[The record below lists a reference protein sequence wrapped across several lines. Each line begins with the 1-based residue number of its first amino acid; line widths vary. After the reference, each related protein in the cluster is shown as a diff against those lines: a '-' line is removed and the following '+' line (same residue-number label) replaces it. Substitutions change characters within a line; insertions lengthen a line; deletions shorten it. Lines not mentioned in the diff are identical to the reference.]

1 MTITLTTFVPGTKA
15 KADEVNANFSTLRD
29 AINEKASMDGDNIQT
44 FAVAD
49 GTQNTHAVNKGQLND
64 LSDELIAKINK
75 TGTKFCVKSG
85 NLTAGKGDLFHY
97 NLLDVTP
104 LIGGTYGNLIIVDY
118 EGTQTTI
125 TSANSLSLTGISNGE
140 YNIFINKDGE
150 LYILNNTIY
159 RQPSR
164 PTMVVNDVWL
174 NTGVEPFK
182 CVKYA
187 GASDVN
193 FFDVPLGKV
202 IVNNNAIIAIETFA
216 FNQNGYNITSQS
228 TIQSKTPL
236 SASVSHLPMP
246 NYANGTDQSWST
258 VYQAPTDGYLYI
270 WSAFGSS
277 LSVSTDNST
286 WKTVQSSWFSDQ
298 GYSASAFLPIPKG
311 IYYKAIYNSA
321 NGGKSLVFY
330 TCLGV

>member
-29 AINEKASMDGDNIQT
+29 AINEKASMDGDNTQA

-49 GTQNTHAVNKGQLND
+49 GTQNAHAVNKGQLND

-97 NLLDVTP
+97 NLLDVTT
-104 LIGGTYGNLIIVDY
+104 LIGGTYGNLTIVDY

-159 RQPSR
+159 RQSSR

-174 NTGVEPFK
+174 NTSAEPFK
-182 CVKYA
+182 CIKYA
-187 GASDVN
+187 GSSDVN

-202 IVNNNAIIAIETFA
+202 TINNNAITAIETFT

-228 TIQSKTPL
+228 TIQSRTPL
-236 SASVSHLPMP
+236 STSISHLAMP
-246 NYANGTDQSWST
+246 DYANSSNKSFATT
-258 VYQAPTDGYLYI
+258 YQATTDGFLFI
-270 WSAFGSS
+270 SSSFGST
-277 LSVSTDNST
+277 LSVSVDNST
-286 WKTVQSSWFSDQ
+286 WETVQSSWFSDQ
-298 GYSASAFLPIPKG
+298 GYYASSFIPIPKG
-311 IYYKAIYNSA
+311 IYYKATGS
-321 NGGKSLVFY
+321 GTSLVFY
-330 TCLGV
+330 PCLGV